1 MFSFLL
7 VSHFLHVQEKTDEDV
22 PMPTF
27 FHFIALLAF
36 KIFAAEQ
43 VYDCI
48 SFIIYI
54 SVYLCFKLKTSTTP
68 WIFFLFFSLFLL

>member
-1 MFSFLL
+1 MMFLFLL
-7 VSHFLHVQEKTDEDV
+7 VFHFLHVQEKTDEDI

-43 VYDCI
+43 VYCI
-48 SFIIYI
+48 SLIINI
-54 SVYLCFKLKTSTTP
+54 SVYLYLKRKISTTP
-68 WIFFLFFSLFLL
+68 